1 MKKFISF
8 NELAAQKKVQSVP
21 MDSSDSDVRDFN
33 LFMKQAARESS
44 KNSQR
49 ANSTASKAYLTR

>member
-21 MDSSDSDVRDFN
+21 MDSSDVRDFN
-33 LFMKQAARESS
+33 LFMKQAAHESS

>member
-8 NELAAQKKVQSVP
+8 NELAAQKKVQRVP
-21 MDSSDSDVRDFN
+21 MDSSDVRDFN

>member
-21 MDSSDSDVRDFN
+21 MDSSDVRDFN
-33 LFMKQAARESS
+33 LFMKQAARES
-44 KNSQR
+44 KQYCIKGLPDKVITKD
-49 ANSTASKAYLTR
+49 AI

>member
-8 NELAAQKKVQSVP
+8 NELATQKKVQVIP
-21 MDSSDSDVRDFN
+21 MDSSDVKEFN
-33 LFMKQAARESS
+33 LYMKKAARESS

>member
-8 NELAAQKKVQSVP
+8 NELAEKKKVQATP
-21 MDSSDSDVRDFN
+21 MDSSDVKEFN
-33 LFMKQAARESS
+33 IFMKQAARESS
-44 KNSQR
+44 KNSQK

>member
-21 MDSSDSDVRDFN
+21 MDSSDVRDFN

>member
-8 NELAAQKKVQSVP
+8 NELATQKKVQVIP
-21 MDSSDSDVRDFN
+21 MDSSDVKEFN

-49 ANSTASKAYLTR
+49 ANSTALKAYLTR

>member
-8 NELAAQKKVQSVP
+8 SELAAQKNVQITA
-21 MDSSDSDVRDFN
+21 MDSSDVKDFN
-33 LFMKQAARESS
+33 LFMRQAARESY
-44 KNSQR
+44 KNSQK